1 MLFFAVISFS
11 LTSVFTTRSSDA
23 TNGKVVRG
31 RFCDDQKPGTFNQPW
46 TTEEQVGV
54 DSGVLLDE
62 WRVLGGGGGGQGLGV
77 HLKTLNQFLPNFI
90 IFPTQF

>member
-54 DSGVLLDE
+54 DSGVLLDG
-62 WRVLGGGGGGQGLGV
+62 WRVLVGGGGGGAGV
-77 HLKTLNQFLPNFI
+77 WRAP
-90 IFPTQF
+90 